1 MVYKKSWL
9 VLVIVLAFGMLIV
22 GCKGN
27 IIDIEKDPVE
37 QKVEALPSFEGSFV
51 SSEAEA
57 STLAVAAQTVIK
69 SAIDAAIFYGQQSEQ
84 LSRNQPRDAVNI
96 SETYTYN
103 GITLSYRYTETD
115 EYGLTYPFSS
125 STIVNATVNGTYG
138 GYTIKGRY
146 YFKNDIDYTAE
157 LSYTDKIVYDC
168 VYVVSGNG
176 KGMKLVQTGDVTLTS
191 SEGDAGTYSV
201 HLAVYDNDNVRR
213 YNYDYEMNL

>member
-27 IIDIEKDPVE
+27 IIDVEKDPVE

-57 STLAVAAQTVIK
+57 STLAVAAQTVIE
-69 SAIDAAIFYGQQSEQ
+69 SAIEAAISSGQQSEQ
-84 LSRNQPRDAVNI
+84 LSQNQPRDAVKI
-96 SETYTYN
+96 SDTYIYN
-103 GITLSYRYTETD
+103 GITLSYSYTATG

-138 GYTIKGRY
+138 GYIIKGIY
-146 YFKNDIDYTAE
+146 DFKNDIEYASE

-191 SEGDAGTYSV
+191 SEGDTGTYSV